1 MESWSRG
8 RTELEES
15 YVDVKQIKRFQVLV
29 FVAATCGLL
38 SFQRS
43 ANAQLSFVEIMANSV
58 DDTNWE
64 WVEVLNSGAT
74 AVDLDGYVIHDMNA
88 ALAAPNISKDVS
100 TNTIIPAGGV
110 AVLYN
115 GGNLDY
121 SETRFRNAWG
131 LAPSVPLI
139 GVTSPPRLN
148 NGGDQIGLWASF
160 GDYSSDLGNDEGGGM
175 EVVRFDNAV
184 ASLDFDGDFPSPNDE
199 SIYWSGTGDNTDAAN
214 WFASADG
221 IAGAYGSTPTFFDS
235 AQINSIE
242 DLASPGAVPAGAA
255 ADGLLITEIMYNPS
269 SDDDDFEWVEI
280 YNNTGATIDFSATP
294 YFFDDTGGD
303 AFDAPNV
310 AAGTVADDSVA
321 VLYDADGVSE
331 ESMKAAWGA
340 DINFIGV
347 TDFSALNNGGDGVG
361 LWTNAVGYEADRS
374 DDTFLSA
381 VTFAVYGDGDD
392 EWPTDNGAASIFLT
406 ALNSDQQDGANWE
419 RSTADDGLSFNAMAA
434 FESMIPDHPGGDI
447 GSPGIGPGQGV
458 PVQAGDFNGDGDLDV
473 NDINNLTEEVRNGT
487 NDATFDLNDDAV
499 VDQADRVIWVE
510 QLKNTYFGDSNL
522 DGEFN
527 TSDFVGVFTQGLYE
541 SGVDGDANWEDGDWN
556 GDGNFSSSDFVT
568 AFQADAYEK
577 GPRQI
582 NAVPEPN
589 SALPLLIG
597 ALGLMLIRRR

>member
-1 MESWSRG
+1 MGLSSRG

-15 YVDVKQIKRFQVLV
+15 YVQVKQVKHFRVLAL
-29 FVAATCGLL
+29 VAAAFGLPIT
-38 SFQRS
+38 QQS
-43 ANAQLSFVEIMANSV
+43 AIAQLSFVEIMANSV

-74 AVDLDGYVIHDMNA
+74 AIDLDGYVIHDMNA
-88 ALAAPNISKDVS
+88 ALAAPNISNDVS

-115 GGNLDY
+115 GGNLGY

-139 GVTSPPRLN
+139 GVTGPPRLN
-148 NGGDQIGLWASF
+148 NGGDQIGLWSSF
-160 GDYSSDLGNDEGGGM
+160 GDYSADLGDNEAGVM
-175 EVVRFDNAV
+175 EVVQFNNAV

-199 SIYWSGTGDNTDAAN
+199 SIYWSGTGDINNGTN
-214 WFASADG
+214 WLASADG

-255 ADGLLITEIMYNPS
+255 SEGLLITEIMYNPS

-280 YNNTGATIDFSATP
+280 YNNTGATIDFGATP

-303 AFDAPNV
+303 AFAAPNV
-310 AAGTVADDSVA
+310 TSGTVADDSVA
-321 VLYDADGVSE
+321 ILYDAEGVSE

-347 TDFSALNNGGDGVG
+347 TAFSPLNNGGDGVG

-381 VTFAVYGDGDD
+381 VSFAVYGDGDD
-392 EWPTDNGAASIFLT
+392 EWPTDNGSASIFLT
-406 ALNSDQQDGANWE
+406 ALNSDQHDGANWE
-419 RSTADDGLSFNAMAA
+419 RSTADDGISFNAIAA

-458 PVQAGDFNGDGDLDV
+458 QALPGDFNRDGDLDA
-473 NDINNLTEEVRNGT
+473 NDIDNLTEEVRNGT
-487 NDATFDLNDDAV
+487 NNARYDLNDDAV

-527 TSDFVGVFTQGLYE
+527 SSDFVGVFTGGLYE
-541 SGVDGDANWEDGDWN
+541 SGVDGDAEWEDGDWN
-556 GDGNFSSSDFVT
+556 GDGNFSSTDFVT
-568 AFQADAYEK
+568 AFQSNAYEK
-577 GPRQI
+577 GPRPI
-582 NAVPEPN
+582 NAVPEP
-589 SALPLLIG
+589 SSILLLLLG
-597 ALGLMLIRRR
+597 ALSAMSILRR